1 MAQYDT
7 DDSQNWS
14 YVELYSLLDSLG
26 STLTRATIESFF
38 TRFDKSPE
46 DSLTVDEAIICLE
59 DELTKPRSEKREV
72 DSMNPYYSKATQSGL
87 ATPSVDSTL
96 TLGDNVAGN
105 GMSYTGPPITG
116 EPEDGVEIKDTVA
129 SGRSSLGPNDALTA
143 GSSTSSLSSGARK
156 PPSRQSS
163 LALSDTGT
171 VGDGDRHELEK
182 LINIKTCPL
191 CHKKLTKKAEVD
203 LVSHLAVCA
212 SQDWSSLSS
221 LTGKFRFFVRR
232 IAA

>member
-1 MAQYDT
+1 
-7 DDSQNWS
+7 
-14 YVELYSLLDSLG
+14 VELYSLLDSLG

-38 TRFDKSPE
+38 TRFDKTPE
-46 DSLTVDEAIICLE
+46 DVLTVDEAIICLE

-72 DSMNPYYSKATQSGL
+72 DSINPYYSKAAQSDL
-87 ATPSVDSTL
+87 ATPNAESTL

-116 EPEDGVEIKDTVA
+116 EPEKGVEPKDTLA
-129 SGRSSLGPNDALTA
+129 SRRSSLGPNDALTA
-143 GSSTSSLSSGARK
+143 GSSSTSLSSSQRK

-163 LALSDTGT
+163 LAISDTGDT
-171 VGDGDRHELEK
+171 TFGEENNHELEK

-221 LTGKFRFFVRR
+221 LTGRYFSSLCKLNG
-232 IAA
+232 

>member
-1 MAQYDT
+1 
-7 DDSQNWS
+7 
-14 YVELYSLLDSLG
+14 
-26 STLTRATIESFF
+26 
-38 TRFDKSPE
+38 
-46 DSLTVDEAIICLE
+46 
-59 DELTKPRSEKREV
+59 
-72 DSMNPYYSKATQSGL
+72 MNPYYSKATQSGL

-116 EPEDGVEIKDTVA
+116 EPESGVEIKDTLA
-129 SGRSSLGPNDALTA
+129 SGRSSLGPNDALTT
-143 GSSTSSLSSGARK
+143 GLSSTSLSSGARK

-163 LALSDTGT
+163 LALSDAGETT
-171 VGDGDRHELEK
+171 FGDVDSHELEK

-221 LTGKFRFFVRR
+221 LTGES
-232 IAA
+232 A